1 ILVDFLFIFIIIV
14 MMIKKIK
21 AFLTLEFILV
31 IGVIFAILGVMVP
44 KIVHISTVSKIYIEY
59 VSNIDKKEKDL
70 KFFNSIEVDKFELK
84 EQYLKYKEEVAEKIK
99 NFNQ

>member
-1 ILVDFLFIFIIIV
+1 